1 MIREIILESLEEV
14 NKELKC
20 IEFFDIKN
28 ETLIFDN
35 MDSMG
40 VLELIIE
47 IENKLQMQYGKFIQI
62 ADDTI
67 MDEVKTP
74 FKTLS
79 SLIEFVEIKVKL

>member
-14 NKELKC
+14 NKELKS

-35 MDSMG
+35 MDSMA

-47 IENKLQMQYGKFIQI
+47 IENKLQLQYGKFIQI

-67 MDEVKTP
+67 MDEMETP

>member
-14 NKELKC
+14 NKELKSV
-20 IEFFDIKN
+20 ELFDINN

-35 MDSMG
+35 MDSMA

-67 MDEVKTP
+67 MDEQQTP

>member
-67 MDEVKTP
+67 MDEQQTP

>member
-14 NKELKC
+14 NKELKS

-35 MDSMG
+35 MDSMA

-47 IENKLQMQYGKFIQI
+47 IENKIQLQYGKFIQI

-67 MDEVKTP
+67 MDEMETP

-79 SLIEFVEIKVKL
+79 SLIEFVEIKLKL

>member
-1 MIREIILESLEEV
+1 MIREIILESLNEV
-14 NKELKC
+14 NKELKNV
-20 IEFFDIKN
+20 EFFDIKN

-35 MDSMG
+35 MDSMA

>member
-14 NKELKC
+14 NKELKS

-35 MDSMG
+35 MDSMA

-47 IENKLQMQYGKFIQI
+47 IENKIQLQYGKFIQI

-67 MDEVKTP
+67 MDEMETP

>member
-14 NKELKC
+14 NKELKSV
-20 IEFFDIKN
+20 EFFDIKN

-35 MDSMG
+35 MDSMA

-67 MDEVKTP
+67 MDEVQTP